1 MSGEKGGHN
10 GVYCAPGLEEH
21 RHEIRFEGRP
31 RVWLAAALAVGT
43 AWGQDSG
50 KPPAAPAAKPGA
62 SLPVDPWPVQIDLSN
77 ATVLVYSPQVNSW
90 DGNALDF
97 RSAVGVKA
105 AGTGAETF
113 GVIWATARTQVDRFR
128 TVTLEDLK
136 VVKRS
141 FPALPG
147 NGQSYITELDQHF
160 ATQVRTIALDR
171 LKASLAVAGV
181 KPPTVATQND
191 PPQIIVSYTPAI
203 LVPIAGKPVIKTVAG
218 HTRYERVI
226 NTGAAIVRLRE
237 TWYLHVYDGW
247 LSASSLTG
255 PWTQVSST
263 PFGLD
268 GVGRDLAKSGKADLL
283 DGGTKAEPKPSLA
296 NGVPTIYTSEV
307 PAELL
312 VFQGQPNL
320 VPVTGTG
327 LLWASNTS
335 ADVIVDTTNNNYYV
349 LISGRWTVRRR

>member
-1 MSGEKGGHN
+1 M
-10 GVYCAPGLEEH
+10 
-21 RHEIRFEGRP
+21 
-31 RVWLAAALAVGT
+31 
-43 AWGQDSG
+43 
-50 KPPAAPAAKPGA
+50 
-62 SLPVDPWPVQIDLSN
+62 
-77 ATVLVYSPQVNSW
+77 
-90 DGNALDF
+90 
-97 RSAVGVKA
+97 
-105 AGTGAETF
+105 
-113 GVIWATARTQVDRFR
+113 
-128 TVTLEDLK
+128 
-136 VVKRS
+136 
-141 FPALPG
+141 
-147 NGQSYITELDQHF
+147 
-160 ATQVRTIALDR
+160 
-171 LKASLAVAGV
+171 
-181 KPPTVATQND
+181 
-191 PPQIIVSYTPAI
+191 
-203 LVPIAGKPVIKTVAG
+203 
-218 HTRYERVI
+218 I

-349 LISGRWTVRRR
+349 LISGRWYRAAALTGPWTYVAANALPADFAKIPKDSHAGVVLAAVAGTTQAQEAVIENSIPQTATVPRQNGPTFVPEFDGAPQYQGDRGHAAHLRAEHALPDHPGGCEHASTR